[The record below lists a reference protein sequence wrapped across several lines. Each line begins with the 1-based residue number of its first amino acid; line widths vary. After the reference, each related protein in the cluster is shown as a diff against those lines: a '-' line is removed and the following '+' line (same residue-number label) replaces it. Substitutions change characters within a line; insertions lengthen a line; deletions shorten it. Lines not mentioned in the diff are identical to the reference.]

1 MNPHLARLQQYPF
14 QKLAALLKG
23 VQPDPAHRP
32 INLSIG
38 EPKHATPEF
47 IKRAL
52 VDSLDGLAGYPPTLG
67 TDALRASIAAW
78 ITRRYDLPAIDPARQ
93 VLPLNGSR
101 EGLFAIAQAVVDN
114 TRAKARVV
122 MPNPFYQIYEGAT
135 LLAGAEPEFINTLP
149 GDGYRL
155 DPDQLPAS
163 VWAQTQLIYVCS
175 PNNPTGSVL
184 GMADW
189 ERLFSLSDQYGFVIA
204 SDECYSEIY
213 FDEASP
219 PLGGLQ
225 AARRLGRDGYPR
237 LICFGSLSKRSNVPG
252 MRSGFV
258 AGDATL
264 LEKFLLFRTYLG
276 NAMSLTVQ
284 AASRVAWE
292 DEAHVRDNRRL
303 YRQKFDAAIAVLRDA
318 VPVVMPQGAFY
329 LWLPTPTEDI
339 DFARRLYQTYNVM
352 VLPGSYLAREARQTN
367 PGRGFVRAAL
377 VSTPAECDEAMRRIR
392 AFLTRHA

>member
-1 MNPHLARLQQYPF
+1 MNPHLARLEQYPF

-23 VQPDPAHRP
+23 VQPDPALRP

-38 EPKHATPEF
+38 EPRHATPEF

-52 VDSLDGLAGYPPTLG
+52 VDNLDGLAGYPPTLG
-67 TDALRASIAAW
+67 TEALRASIAAW
-78 ITRRYDLPAIDPARQ
+78 ITRRYGLPAVDPARQ

-155 DPDQLPAS
+155 DFDQLSAS
-163 VWAQTQLIYVCS
+163 VWTQTQLVYVCS
-175 PNNPTGSVL
+175 PGNPTGSV
-184 GMADW
+184 MRMQDW
-189 ERLFSLSDQYGFVIA
+189 ERLFALSDRHGFVIA

-213 FDEASP
+213 FDEANP
-219 PLGGLQ
+219 PLGGMQ
-225 AARRLGRDGYPR
+225 AAHRLGRDGYPR

-258 AGDATL
+258 AGDAAL

-303 YRQKFDAAIAVLRDA
+303 YREKFEAALAVLRDV
-318 VPVVMPQGAFY
+318 VPVALPQGAFY
-329 LWLPTPTEDI
+329 LWLPTPTEDTE
-339 DFARRLYQTYNVM
+339 FARRLYQTYNVM
-352 VLPGSYLAREARQTN
+352 VLPGSYLAREARAAN

-377 VSTPAECDEAMRRIR
+377 VSAPAECDEAVRRIR
-392 AFLTRHA
+392 AFLTQHA

>member
-1 MNPHLARLQQYPF
+1 
-14 QKLAALLKG
+14 
-23 VQPDPAHRP
+23 
-32 INLSIG
+32 
-38 EPKHATPEF
+38 
-47 IKRAL
+47 
-52 VDSLDGLAGYPPTLG
+52 
-67 TDALRASIAAW
+67 
-78 ITRRYDLPAIDPARQ
+78 
-93 VLPLNGSR
+93 
-101 EGLFAIAQAVVDN
+101 VVDN

-155 DPDQLPAS
+155 DLDQLPAS

-189 ERLFSLSDQYGFVIA
+189 ERLFALSDQYGFVIA

-225 AARRLGRDGYPR
+225 AAHRLGRDGYPR

-258 AGDATL
+258 AGDAAL

-329 LWLPTPTEDI
+329 LWLPTPTEDT

-352 VLPGSYLAREARQTN
+352 VLPGSYLAREARRTN

-377 VSTPAECDEAMRRIR
+377 VSTPAECDEAVRRIR

>member
-47 IKRAL
+47 IQRAL
-52 VDSLDGLAGYPPTLG
+52 VDNLDGLAGYPPTLG
-67 TDALRASIAAW
+67 TEALRTSIAAW
-78 ITRRYDLPAIDPARQ
+78 ITRRYDLPAVDPARQ

-155 DPDQLPAS
+155 DLDQLPAS

-189 ERLFSLSDQYGFVIA
+189 ERLFALSDQYGFVIA

-225 AARRLGRDGYPR
+225 AAHRLGRDGYPR

-258 AGDATL
+258 AGDAAL

-303 YRQKFDAAIAVLRDA
+303 YRQKFDAAIALLRDA

-329 LWLPTPTEDI
+329 LWLPTPTEDT

-352 VLPGSYLAREARQTN
+352 VLPGSYLAREARRTN
-367 PGRGFVRAAL
+367 PGGGFVRAAL

>member
-1 MNPHLARLQQYPF
+1 MNPHLVRLQQYPF

-23 VQPDPAHRP
+23 VQPDSAHSP

-38 EPKHATPEF
+38 EPRHATPEF

-52 VDSLDGLAGYPPTLG
+52 VDNLDGLAGYPPTLG
-67 TDALRASIAAW
+67 TEALRTSIAAW
-78 ITRRYDLPAIDPARQ
+78 ITRRYDLPAVDPARQ

-114 TRAKARVV
+114 TRAEARVV

-155 DPDQLPAS
+155 DLDQLPAS

-175 PNNPTGSVL
+175 PSNPTGGVL
-184 GMADW
+184 RMQDW
-189 ERLFSLSDQYGFVIA
+189 ERLFALSDRHGFVIA

-213 FDEASP
+213 FDEANP
-219 PLGGLQ
+219 PLGGMQ
-225 AARRLGRDGYPR
+225 AAHRLGRDGYPR
-237 LICFGSLSKRSNVPG
+237 LACFGSLSKRSNVPG

-258 AGDATL
+258 AGDAVL

-303 YRQKFDAAIAVLRDA
+303 YRQKFEAALAVLRGV
-318 VPVVMPQGAFY
+318 VPVSMPQGAFY
-329 LWLPTPTEDI
+329 LWLPTPTEDTE
-339 DFARRLYQTYNVM
+339 FARRLYQTYNVM
-352 VLPGSYLAREARQTN
+352 VLPGSYLAREARQAN

-377 VSTPAECDEAMRRIR
+377 VSAPAECDQAMQRIR

>member
-14 QKLAALLKG
+14 QKLAVLLKD
-23 VQPDPAHRP
+23 VQPDSALSP

-52 VDSLDGLAGYPPTLG
+52 VDNLGGLAGYPPTLG
-67 TDALRASIAAW
+67 TEALRTSIAAW
-78 ITRRYDLPAIDPARQ
+78 IGRRYGLPAVDPARQ

-101 EGLFAIAQAVVDN
+101 EGLFAIAQAVVDS

-135 LLAGAEPEFINTLP
+135 LLAGAGPEFINTLP
-149 GDGYRL
+149 GDGHRL
-155 DPDQLPAS
+155 DLDQLPAS

-175 PNNPTGSVL
+175 PSNPTGSV
-184 GMADW
+184 MRMQDW
-189 ERLFSLSDQYGFVIA
+189 ERLFALSDRHGFVIA

-213 FDEASP
+213 FDEANP
-219 PLGGLQ
+219 PLGGMQ
-225 AARRLGRDGYPR
+225 AAHRLGRAGYPR

-258 AGDATL
+258 AGDAAL

-284 AASRVAWE
+284 AASRAAWE

-303 YRQKFDAAIAVLRDA
+303 YREKFDTALAVLRDV
-318 VPVVMPQGAFY
+318 VPVAMPEGAFY
-329 LWLPTPTEDI
+329 LWIPTPMDDT
-339 DFARRLYQTYNVM
+339 DFARQLYRTYNVK

-377 VSTPAECDEAMRRIR
+377 VSAPAECDEAVRRIR
-392 AFLTRHA
+392 AFLTRNA

>member
-47 IKRAL
+47 IQRAL
-52 VDSLDGLAGYPPTLG
+52 VDNLDGLAGYPPTLG
-67 TDALRASIAAW
+67 TEALRTSIAAW
-78 ITRRYDLPAIDPARQ
+78 ITRRYDLPAVDPARQ

-155 DPDQLPAS
+155 DLDQLPAS

-189 ERLFSLSDQYGFVIA
+189 ERLFALSDQYGFVIA

-225 AARRLGRDGYPR
+225 AAHRLGRDGYPR

-258 AGDATL
+258 AGDAAL

-329 LWLPTPTEDI
+329 LWLPTPTEDT
-339 DFARRLYQTYNVM
+339 DFARRLYQTYNVV
-352 VLPGSYLAREARQTN
+352 VLPGSYLAREARRTN

>member
-14 QKLAALLKG
+14 QKLAALLKD
-23 VQPDPAHRP
+23 VRPDPALAP

-52 VDSLDGLAGYPPTLG
+52 VDNLDGLAGYPPTKG
-67 TDALRASIAAW
+67 SDALRGAIAAW
-78 ITRRYDLPAIDPARQ
+78 LSRRYGLPALDPARQ

-101 EGLFAIAQAVVDN
+101 EGLFALAQAVVDDS
-114 TRAKARVV
+114 RPGARVV
-122 MPNPFYQIYEGAT
+122 MPNPFYQIYEGAA
-135 LLAGAEPEFINTLP
+135 LLAGAQPEFINSVP
-149 GDGYRL
+149 EDGFRL
-155 DPDQLPAS
+155 DLEQLPDA

-175 PNNPTGSVL
+175 PANPTGKVMDL
-184 GMADW
+184 DDW
-189 ERLFSLSDQYGFVIA
+189 QRLFALSDRFGFLVA

-213 FDEASP
+213 FDEAAP

-225 AARRLGRDGYPR
+225 AAHRLGRDGYPR
-237 LICFGSLSKRSNVPG
+237 LVTLGSLSKRSNVPG

-258 AGDATL
+258 AGDAEF
-264 LEKFLLFRTYLG
+264 LERFLLLRTYLG

-284 AASRVAWE
+284 AASCAAWG

-303 YRQKFDAAIAVLRDA
+303 YREKFDAALSILSSAA
-318 VPVVMPQGAFY
+318 PVRMPDGGFY
-329 LWLPTPTEDI
+329 LWVRTPEEDTA
-339 DFARRLYQTYNVM
+339 FARRLYQTCNVM
-352 VLPGSYLAREARQTN
+352 VLPGSYLAREARGVN

-377 VSTPAECDEAMRRIR
+377 VASPAECADAIERLRG
-392 AFLTRHA
+392 FLTRST